1 MLNLLVGILPVFHCK
16 IFNRSLKNFVMLI
29 INNTQNNI
37 HINKSSVQSTSL
49 SSLPEW
55 QQKLHD
61 LFQYY
66 IEHTSPKQLGRS
78 LRTYF
83 LLHVAEMKTVTP
95 QWEDLVLHF
104 IAMLELMDDVED
116 IANET

>member
-1 MLNLLVGILPVFHCK
+1 MTKYAITNTKK
-16 IFNRSLKNFVMLI
+16 IVMLI

-37 HINKSSVQSTSL
+37 HINKSFVPSTPAT
-49 SSLPEW
+49 SLPEW
-55 QQKLHD
+55 QQKLHE

-66 IEHTSPKQLGRS
+66 IEHISPRQLGRS

-95 QWEDLVLHF
+95 DWEDLVIDF
-104 IAMLELMDDVED
+104 ITMLELIDDAED
-116 IANET
+116 GVK